1 MASGGRIK
9 RIARRVD
16 EWVSQTAASTSRFL
30 NVPSPV
36 SFPDEDECEE
46 ERERADSNESANDAS
61 GRRSPEYET
70 GGLNDNVTISD
81 EDEEEI
87 EEQEDEI
94 AEQEE
99 EEEECSDDED
109 KSEVSQT
116 ELEVAGGGYHGFK
129 DRN

>member
-16 EWVSQTAASTSRFL
+16 EWVSQTAASTSRGL

-36 SFPDEDECEE
+36 SFPEDDECEE
-46 ERERADSNESANDAS
+46 ERERADSNESPDDDAS
-61 GRRSPEYET
+61 GRRSPEYGT
-70 GGLNDNVTISD
+70 GGFNDNVTISD

-94 AEQEE
+94 VEQEE

-116 ELEVAGGGYHGFK
+116 VLEVAGGGYH
-129 DRN
+129 